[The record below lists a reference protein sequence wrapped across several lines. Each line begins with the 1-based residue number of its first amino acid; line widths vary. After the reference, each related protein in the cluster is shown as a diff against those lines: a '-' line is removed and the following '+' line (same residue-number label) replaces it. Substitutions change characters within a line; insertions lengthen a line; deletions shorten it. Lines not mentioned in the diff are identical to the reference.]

1 MEGIKLPIFFHTSET
16 AERLAMSEQL
26 EVDIEIEDEEY
37 DIREMTFYVI
47 NAVMPH
53 PDFGRG
59 TMICS
64 NGEEF
69 RSPLSYDEVLKVIE
83 G

>member
-1 MEGIKLPIFFHTSET
+1 MKSVRLPIFFHTLET
-16 AERLAMSEQL
+16 SERLSISESL
-26 EVDIEIEDEEY
+26 DVDIEIEDDEY

-53 PDFGRG
+53 PDEGRG